1 MARTIDA
8 KCRQCRRAGEK
19 LFLKGDRC
27 FSQKCAMVKRPY
39 APGLHGNQR
48 KKGKGR
54 RGGSSEYGRQLA
66 EKQKLK
72 RLYGIFERQFKKYF
86 LEASR
91 GKGDNRENLMKIL
104 EKRLDNVIFRLGFA
118 KSRAAARQLLSHGHI
133 LVNGRRLN
141 IPSYSVKVGD
151 VLALKERI
159 RKSRLFENLAA
170 SLKKYEAPRWLIL
183 DKEKLE
189 AKVTIEPTAEDF
201 GDLMN
206 IGLIVEFY
214 SR

>member
-1 MARTIDA
+1 MARTIGA

-27 FSQKCAMVKRPY
+27 FSQKCAIVRRAY
-39 APGLHGNQR
+39 APGLHGAQR
-48 KKGKGR
+48 KKGR

-66 EKQKLK
+66 GKQKMK

-118 KSRAAARQLLSHGHI
+118 KSRAAARQLVSHGHI

-151 VLALKERI
+151 ALALKERI
-159 RKSRLFENLAA
+159 RKSKLFENLAS
-170 SLKKYEAPRWLIL
+170 SLKKYEAPKWLIL

-189 AKVTIEPTAEDF
+189 AKVINEPTAEDL
-201 GDLMN
+201 GDLAS

>member
-1 MARTIDA
+1 MIDA
-8 KCRQCRRAGEK
+8 KCRQCRRSGEK
-19 LFLKGDRC
+19 LFLKGERC

-39 APGLHGNQR
+39 APGALGAKR
-48 KKGKGR
+48 KKGR
-54 RGGSSEYGRQLA
+54 RGFSEYGQQLA
-66 EKQKLK
+66 EKQKIK
-72 RLYGIFERQFKKYF
+72 KFYGVLERQFKKYF

-91 GKGDNRENLMKIL
+91 GKGDTRENLIKTL

-118 KSRAAARQLLSHGHI
+118 PSRAAARQIVNHGHI
-133 LVNGRRLN
+133 TVNGRRLD

-151 VLALKERI
+151 ILGLKEKAK
-159 RKSRLFENLAA
+159 KSKLFENLPAF
-170 SLKKYEAPRWLIL
+170 LKKYETPRWLVL

-189 AKVTIEPTAEDF
+189 GKVNNEPNAEDF
-201 GDLMN
+201 DDLTS

>member
-1 MARTIDA
+1 MARTISA
-8 KCRQCRRAGEK
+8 KCRQCRRSGEK
-19 LFLKGDRC
+19 LFLKGERC
-27 FSQKCAMVKRPY
+27 FSQKCAIVKRAY
-39 APGLHGNQR
+39 APGAHGAQR
-48 KKGKGR
+48 KKGR

-66 EKQKLK
+66 EKQRIKK
-72 RLYGIFERQFKKYF
+72 IYGVLERQFKKYF

-91 GKGDNRENLMKIL
+91 GKGDTRENLMKIL

-118 KSRAAARQLLSHGHI
+118 ASRAAARQLASHGHV

-141 IPSYSVKVGD
+141 IPSYSVRVGD
-151 VLALKERI
+151 TLAFKERI
-159 RKSRLFENLAA
+159 KKSKIFENLAA
-170 SLKKYEAPRWLIL
+170 TLKKYEAPRWLVL

-189 AKVTIEPTAEDF
+189 AKVALEPTAEDF
-201 GDLMN
+201 GDLTS